1 MEKIGIIS
9 GIISIGIGIG
19 INILTRTGESIF
31 WGIILILFGL
41 ALIFFN
47 KEESKIERRKD
58 EK

>member
-9 GIISIGIGIG
+9 GIVAI
-19 INILTRTGESIF
+19 ILGCFTLIKTEETLG
-31 WGIILILFGL
+31 GIILILFGL

>member
-31 WGIILILFGL
+31 WGIILILFGS

-47 KEESKIERRKD
+47 KEESKIERRND